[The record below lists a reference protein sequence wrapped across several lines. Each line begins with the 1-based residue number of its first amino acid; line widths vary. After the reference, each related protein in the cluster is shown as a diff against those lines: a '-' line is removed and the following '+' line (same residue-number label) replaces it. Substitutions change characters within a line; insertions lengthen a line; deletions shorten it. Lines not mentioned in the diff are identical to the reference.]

1 MYLHVQRLINEIA
14 TDEPDP
20 AAANALQEGLGGQFG
35 EMRTMMQYLFQAIN
49 FRGPAGK
56 PYRDLIQGVGTE
68 EISHVELIG
77 TTIARLTDGSPRYQG
92 NKTDPLD
99 LAGSGGTTPL
109 GSALSAG
116 NIHHY
121 LVASQGALPVD
132 AAGNP
137 WSGSYVYNS
146 GNLVLDLLYNL
157 MLESTG
163 RLQKCRLYEMTD
175 NKAARS
181 TIAYL
186 IVRDQAHE
194 NAYAKAL
201 ETLGID
207 WGRTLPIPKTN
218 AEAFPEV
225 KQLVD
230 MGLQSKQFSFSLDNL
245 SEAGRIFQ
253 GVSPSGDGTVLVA
266 NEQAPEGVPLTI
278 ATERMEEFAPGLDQ
292 DLLELL
298 QATAEMEMAEVS
310 VSYGP
315 TPGTA
320 PATPTPAATKAG
332 AKAAK
337 AVKVA
342 ATASKAAAKSTAKK
356 APAKAD
362 AAKADAAK
370 KTAKKARSGR

>member
-1 MYLHVQRLINEIA
+1 MYLHIQRLINEIA

-49 FRGPAGK
+49 FRGPEGK
-56 PYRDLIQGVGTE
+56 AYRDLIQGVGTE

-77 TTIARLTDGSPRYQG
+77 TTIARLMDGSPRYNG
-92 NKTDPLD
+92 KKTDPLD
-99 LAGSGGTTPL
+99 KPGAGGATPL
-109 GSALSAG
+109 ESALSVG
-116 NIHHY
+116 NIHSY
-121 LVASQGALPVD
+121 LVAAQGARPVD

-163 RLQKCRLYEMTD
+163 RLQKCRIYEMTD

-201 ETLGID
+201 ETLGVD
-207 WGRTLPIPKTN
+207 WNKALPIPKTN

-225 KQLVD
+225 KQLTD
-230 MGLQSKQFSFSLDNL
+230 MGLHSKQFTFSADNL
-245 SEAGRIFQ
+245 SEAGRIYQ
-253 GVSPSGDGTVLVA
+253 GVSPSGDGSVLLA
-266 NEQAPEGVPLTI
+266 DEQMPEGVPLTI
-278 ATERMEEFAPGLDQ
+278 ATERMEEFSPGLDK

-298 QATAEMEMAEVS
+298 QATAEMEMADVT
-310 VSYGP
+310 VQYGP
-315 TPGTA
+315 
-320 PATPTPAATKAG
+320 
-332 AKAAK
+332 
-337 AVKVA
+337 V
-342 ATASKAAAKSTAKK
+342 
-356 APAKAD
+356 AD
-362 AAKADAAK
+362 AAAANGESK
-370 KTAKKARSGR
+370 SKTS